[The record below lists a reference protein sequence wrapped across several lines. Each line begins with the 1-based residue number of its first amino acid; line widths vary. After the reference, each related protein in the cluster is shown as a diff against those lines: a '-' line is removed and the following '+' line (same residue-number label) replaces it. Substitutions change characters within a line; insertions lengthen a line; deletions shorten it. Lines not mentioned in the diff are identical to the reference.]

1 MIMIDISLKPFN
13 SELRNLIK
21 NSLIIVDID
30 KELVSIVDDSILIKC
45 DSVSR
50 CRAIMNSYIFWIYSV
65 LSTLNEVEQDGR
77 KNSS

>member
-21 NSLIIVDID
+21 NSLIIEDID
-30 KELVSIVDDSILIKC
+30 KEFVSIVDDSILIKC

>member
-1 MIMIDISLKPFN
+1 MITIDISLKPFN
-13 SELRNLIK
+13 SGLRNLIK
-21 NSLIIVDID
+21 NSLIIEDID
-30 KELVSIVDDSILIKC
+30 KEFVSIVDDSILIKC